1 MILLISEKRHILMKN
16 YKDNDKVT
24 SSKRKHLQTERNL
37 NNLLKRVSQISM
49 KRYIFF

>member
-1 MILLISEKRHILMKN
+1 MKN

-37 NNLLKRVSQISM
+37 NNLLKRVHIRQ
-49 KRYIFF
+49 YIFYW

>member
-1 MILLISEKRHILMKN
+1 MKN

-37 NNLLKRVSQISM
+37 NNLLKRVHLRQ
-49 KRYIFF
+49 YIFYW